1 MKKFACSCGKN
12 VRDVFYKNGV
22 LMCARCFRQDSES
35 PQDFIINL
43 LAAKGLIIA
52 FQDEPVLVLKQFS
65 ADDLDNL
72 DAVLKPNEDWVL
84 VTADDF
90 WVQFKGRVED
100 LRTYVTNYGAKKD
113 DARED

>member
-1 MKKFACSCGKN
+1 
-12 VRDVFYKNGV
+12 
-22 LMCARCFRQDSES
+22 MCARCFRQDSES
-35 PQDFIINL
+35 PQDYIVNL

-72 DAVLKPNEDWVL
+72 DTVLKPNEDWIL

-100 LRTYVTNYGAKKD
+100 LRAYITNYGQKD
-113 DARED
+113 QANED